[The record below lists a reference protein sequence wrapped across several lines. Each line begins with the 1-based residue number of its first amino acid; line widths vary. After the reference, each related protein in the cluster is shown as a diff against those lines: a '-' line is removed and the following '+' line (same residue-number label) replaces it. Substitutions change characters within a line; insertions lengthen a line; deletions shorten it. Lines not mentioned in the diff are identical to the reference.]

1 MNMALLTEIFVSPP
15 HPLRCVVDAYRVQGA
30 LTPEEQAE
38 YQLFVEVDGL
48 VDSDSHGRVRLG
60 RSRPLLET
68 DWPSSSTIKRA
79 EV

>member
-15 HPLRCVVDAYRVQGA
+15 HRLRCVVDAYRVQGA
-30 LTPEEQAE
+30 LTPEE
-38 YQLFVEVDGL
+38 LFVEVDGL